1 MQHFNPTSRIVLVA
15 ALALLAPGCASIK
28 YMKEMPAGSAVQAP
42 RPGKAVV
49 VFMRSSFLGKAVSAS
64 VFEIRNDNPQLVGLV
79 ANDTKQGYEVNP
91 GRHVFMVVSES
102 ADYLSA
108 DLAPNRTYYAFVTPR
123 MGAFRARFSLAA
135 VHRGGDLSKRA
146 QDCLKD
152 CRLVQKTSESEAW
165 ARENM
170 SDIRAKHKENYPR
183 WNQKPNNEKPH
194 LAREDGV

>member
-1 MQHFNPTSRIVLVA
+1 MQRFDSASRMFFVA
-15 ALALLAPGCASIK
+15 ALALLASGCGSIK
-28 YMKEMPAGSAVQAP
+28 YMKEMPAGSTVQAP
-42 RPGKAVV
+42 SPGKAAV
-49 VFMRSSFLGKAVSAS
+49 VFMRSSFLGKAVTAS
-64 VFEIRNDNPQLVGLV
+64 VFEIRNDSPELVGLV
-79 ANDTKQGYEVNP
+79 ANDTKQAYEVNP
-91 GRHVFMVVSES
+91 GRHLFMVVSES
-102 ADYLSA
+102 ADYMSA

-135 VHRGGDLSKRA
+135 VNRGGPLSKEA

-170 SDIRAKHKENYPR
+170 SDIRSKHAENYPR

>member
-1 MQHFNPTSRIVLVA
+1 MWRIDSTVRIFLVA
-15 ALALLAPGCASIK
+15 VLASLASGCASIK

-42 RPGKAVV
+42 RSGKAVV
-49 VFMRSSFLGKAVSAS
+49 VFMRSTFLGKAITAS
-64 VFEIRNDNPQLVGLV
+64 VFEIKNDNPELVGLV
-79 ANDTKQGYEVNP
+79 ANDTKQAYEVNP
-91 GRHVFMVVSES
+91 GRHLFMVVSES
-102 ADYLSA
+102 ADYMSA

-135 VHRGGDLSKRA
+135 VTRGGNLSKEA
-146 QDCLKD
+146 QSCLKD
-152 CRLVQKTSESEAW
+152 CRLVVKTSESEAW

-170 SDIRAKHKENYPR
+170 SDIRSKHQENYPR